1 MFTRP
6 KIKKAVRL
14 LAVLACGLAIA
25 ASVGAISPA
34 GADELPSA
42 GSGLLGG
49 QSGNAAP
56 GTPRAEVAEPV
67 YDFGKAPSGP
77 PINHVFMV
85 KNSGNG
91 PLQIRNVTSSC
102 GCTAAKP
109 SKSIL
114 APGEVSTVAASVDTK
129 FERGH
134 SLSVVTLTTNDPVH
148 PALQLKIQG
157 VIQPQV
163 VAQPID
169 VQFGRIRKGIGASR
183 EVVVSDTTGGGG
195 FAVSSVKNES
205 PYIKVTQAPHSNGK
219 QEVILHVAL
228 LPTMPPGPISDTLKI
243 ETSRAPVRVAVLGVV
258 TGDLLVN
265 PDQVSFGILP
275 HHEGAERIVRLTNQG
290 KRAINVLG
298 VDSTNHSVYARV
310 DPVTP
315 GKDYKLRIALRP
327 NTPDGQIRGA
337 LTVRTDDPQQATLTI
352 PYYGIV
358 GSFRS

>member
-1 MFTRP
+1 MVFAGGLLIAGSIGTVSSA
-6 KIKKAVRL
+6 KA
-14 LAVLACGLAIA
+14 GN
-25 ASVGAISPA
+25 
-34 GADELPSA
+34 LPSG
-42 GSGLLGG
+42 GSALLGG
-49 QSGNAAP
+49 QSGAVTP
-56 GTPRAEVAEPV
+56 GTPRAEVAAPV

-77 PINHVFMV
+77 PIKHVFMV
-85 KNSGNG
+85 RNSGNG
-91 PLQIRNVTSSC
+91 PLEIKNVTSSC

-114 APGEVSTVAASVDTK
+114 APGEVSTVVASVDTK

-134 SLSVVTLTTNDPVH
+134 SLSVVTLITNDPAH
-148 PALQLKIQG
+148 PSLQLRIEG

-169 VQFGRIRKGIGASR
+169 VQFGRIRKGIGATR
-183 EVVVSDTTGGGG
+183 DVVISDTTGRGG
-195 FAVSSVKNES
+195 FAITSVKNDS
-205 PYIKVTQAPHSNGK
+205 PYIKVTQAPRSNGK
-219 QEVILHVAL
+219 QEVVLHVAL
-228 LPTMPPGPISDTLKI
+228 VPSMPPGPISDTLKV

-315 GKDYKLRIALRP
+315 GKDYKVTIALRP